1 MQLTDNK
8 IVVKKC
14 SNKTAGGIFVP
25 ELGQKVGNALC
36 EVLSVGPGVWNPYKQ
51 EYKAPEVK
59 VGDRV
64 VINLSVL
71 AEINVRTDKEKP
83 VDQQYICSASDV
95 RIILDEG
102 ENI

>member
-1 MQLTDNK
+1 MRLTDNK

-14 SNKTAGGIFVP
+14 SNKSAGGIFIP

-36 EVLSVGPGVWNPYKQ
+36 EVLFVGPGTWNPYKQ
-51 EYKAPEVK
+51 EYIPIKVK

-64 VINLSVL
+64 LINLAVL
-71 AEINVRTDKEKP
+71 GEINVRTNKEKP
-83 VDQQYICSASDV
+83 EEQQYICSANDV

-102 ENI
+102 ETV